1 MKKALF
7 PAIII
12 LMAALYFSC
21 SKKKTYLEF
30 DMPYS
35 TDIAVPTLTAGMV
48 YTLTTQ
54 DVLTRVN
61 EELTKNAT
69 NSNLVGEA
77 KYTSFSIAVKSPTVG
92 ASLSFI
98 RSIKFY
104 INAVNL
110 PEQQV
115 AFRYNENKIC
125 PPAGMLGS
133 DCVDQIDTLLPG
145 VKTATLHINDANL
158 KGRFMENSVY
168 FKYKIDPLYS
178 VPAFTITLTHN
189 IHVKAI
195 SE

>member
-7 PAIII
+7 PAILI

-21 SKKKTYLEF
+21 SKKKTYMEF
-30 DMPYS
+30 DIPYA
-35 TDIAVPTLTAGMV
+35 TDIAVPSMTAGAV
-48 YTLTTQ
+48 YTLTTN

-69 NSNLVGEA
+69 NANLVGEA

-115 AFRYNENKIC
+115 AFRYNENKKNSD
-125 PPAGMLGS
+125 GS
-133 DCVDQIDTLLPG
+133 TTNDTILPG

-168 FKYKIDPLYS
+168 FKYKIEPLYS
-178 VPAFTITLTHN
+178 IPALTITLTHN
-189 IHVKAI
+189 IHVRAI